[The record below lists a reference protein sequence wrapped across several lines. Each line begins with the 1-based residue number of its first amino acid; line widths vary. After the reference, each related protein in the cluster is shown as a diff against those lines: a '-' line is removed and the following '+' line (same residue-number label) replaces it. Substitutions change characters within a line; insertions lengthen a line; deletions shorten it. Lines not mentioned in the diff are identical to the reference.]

1 MAYKRKLENAADEEA
16 TRLWASLTRV
26 VALTPPGV
34 EETPVHVAT
43 LKLDGC
49 RVCLCSKAGVC
60 FRIDALGREMIEE
73 GILQEDFILDAEDH
87 EGTFWAFDAL
97 MVRGRDLRSLAF
109 ADRLRHLDLLLQ
121 TLKALGRF
129 RVKMKSYLPLRSGD
143 AIHRLLLDAHSSEA
157 CDGIIFCDLTAVYE
171 TPPFKFKPHLTVDF
185 CLESTSE
192 SSPGT
197 FGLLM
202 QVAGRLMPFKLH
214 GKNCVV
220 VVSSEERVA
229 LGVANVLRR
238 EEGIILECAVPKG
251 RNGPWK
257 AVRRRPDRRN
267 PNCLRTVLDTLSMH
281 QRGYDEPAFI
291 HRLLPPLG
299 TKSAF
304 EAWRAVIRR
313 QILWQ
318 EEGVR
323 GGEVVEVHGEGHA
336 GYEGS
341 VRVEDV
347 RLMLPLEGRIRA
359 RAFFSLDDRE
369 TATFLSV
376 LKLWLSGGARR
387 SLTILLVTQ
396 SLHKGLSASDARYF
410 GVFMDSTPEALLDLA
425 SMRFEVAT
433 VTPLLMGS
441 PSDLLQLPPVL
452 ARLASTTWIF
462 KFSSSEGGALGRIT
476 RCSGADAVDDAFAF
490 KA

>member
-1 MAYKRKLENAADEEA
+1 MAGKRKLENAADEEA

-26 VALTPPGV
+26 VALTPQGV

-49 RVCLCSKAGVC
+49 RVCLCSKAGVYC
-60 FRIDALGREMIEE
+60 RIDALGRETIED
-73 GILQEDFILDAEDH
+73 GSVQEDFILDVEEHD
-87 EGTFWAFDAL
+87 GTFWAFDAL

-109 ADRLRHLDLLLQ
+109 ADRLRHLDPLLQ
-121 TLKALGRF
+121 SLTTLGKF
-129 RVKMKSYLPLRSGD
+129 RVKMKSYRSLRSGD
-143 AIHRLLLDAHSSEA
+143 AIHRLLLDAHSSAA

-192 SSPGT
+192 SSPGA
-197 FGLLM
+197 FGLLT
-202 QVAGRLMPFKLH
+202 QVAGRLTPFKLH
-214 GKNCVV
+214 GKPCVV
-220 VVSSEERVA
+220 VVSSEERAA
-229 LGVANVLRR
+229 LGLANVLRR
-238 EEGIILECAVPKG
+238 EDGIILECAIPKG

-281 QRGYDEPAFI
+281 QRGYDEAAFL

-318 EEGVR
+318 EEGDR

-341 VRVEDV
+341 VRAEEV
-347 RLMLPLEGRIRA
+347 RLVLPLEGCIRVC
-359 RAFFSLDDRE
+359 AFFSLDDRE
-369 TATFLSV
+369 TVAFLSV
-376 LKLWLSGGARR
+376 LKLWLTGSSRR
-387 SLTILLVTQ
+387 SLELLLVTQ
-396 SLHKGLSASDARYF
+396 SLHEGLSASDARYF
-410 GVFMDSTPEALLDLA
+410 GVFMDSSPETLLGLA
-425 SMRFEVAT
+425 STSFKLAT
-433 VTPLLMGS
+433 VTSLLMGS
-441 PSDLLQLPPVL
+441 PSDLFQLPPVL

-462 KFSSSEGGALGRIT
+462 RVSSSEGGSLGRVT
-476 RCSGADAVDDAFAF
+476 RRSGADAVDDAFAL